1 MDLTPLKSGE
11 KTMIQAYG
19 DGGFRISG
27 RRFTGAVMVFEDRVF
42 GVALEDIATIAAADF
57 QPLEEAADEIEILL
71 LGCGEK
77 AGVLSPEH
85 RARLKGAG
93 ISAEVMGTGA
103 ACRTFNLL
111 QAEGRRVAALL
122 IAVP

>member
-1 MDLTPLKSGE
+1 VIVL
-11 KTMIQAYG
+11 
-19 DGGFRISG
+19 
-27 RRFTGAVMVFEDRVF
+27 EDRVL
-42 GVALEDIATIAAADF
+42 GITLEDFAEIAESHF
-57 QPLEEAADEIEILL
+57 KPVEEAAEEIEILL
-71 LGCGEK
+71 LGCGVVSGE
-77 AGVLSPEH
+77 LSLEH
-85 RARLKGAG
+85 RARLKRAG

>member
-1 MDLTPLKSGE
+1 MDLTPLKAGE

-27 RRFTGAVMVFEDRVF
+27 RRFTGAGMVLEDRVLS
-42 GVALEDIATIAAADF
+42 VALEDIAAIAPADF
-57 QPLEEAADEIEILL
+57 QPLEEAANEIEILL
-71 LGCGEK
+71 LGCGIR
-77 AGVLSPEH
+77 AGELSPEH
-85 RARLKGAG
+85 RARLKDAG

>member
-1 MDLTPLKSGE
+1 MELTPLKPSDR
-11 KTMIQAYG
+11 TLIQAYG

-27 RRFTGAVMVFEDRVF
+27 RRFNGAVIVLEDRVL
-42 GVALEDIATIAAADF
+42 GVMLKDFVDITASDF
-57 QPLEEAADEIEILL
+57 QPLLEVAEEIDILL
-71 LGCGEK
+71 LGCG
-77 AGVLSPEH
+77 AVSGPLSPEH
-85 RARLKGAG
+85 HARLKRAG

>member
-1 MDLTPLKSGE
+1 MDLTPLKSGDRAL
-11 KTMIQAYG
+11 IQAYG
-19 DGGFRISG
+19 DGGFRISD
-27 RRFTGAVMVFEDRVF
+27 RRFKGSVIVLEDRIL
-42 GVALEDIATIAAADF
+42 GIALEDFADISDSDF
-57 QPLEEAADEIEILL
+57 QPLEEGTEEIEILL
-71 LGCGEK
+71 LGCGER
-77 AGVLSPEH
+77 AGVLSPDH
-85 RARLKGAG
+85 RARLKQAR

>member
-1 MDLTPLKSGE
+1 MDLTPLKSGDRAL
-11 KTMIQAYG
+11 IQAYG

-27 RRFTGAVMVFEDRVF
+27 RRFKGSVIVLEDRIL
-42 GVALEDIATIAAADF
+42 GIALEDVGDIAASDF
-57 QPLEEAADEIEILL
+57 QPLEEGAEKIEILL
-71 LGCGEK
+71 LGCGER
-77 AGVLSPEH
+77 AGVLNPDY
-85 RARLKGAG
+85 RADLKKAG

-122 IAVP
+122 IAVA

>member
-1 MDLTPLKSGE
+1 MDLTPLNSGE
-11 KTMIQAYG
+11 KTLIQAYG

-27 RRFTGAVMVFEDRVF
+27 QRFRGTVIVLEDRIL
-42 GVALEDIATIAAADF
+42 GIALEDLTDITASDL
-57 QPLEEAADEIEILL
+57 QPLEDGAEEIEILL
-71 LGCGEK
+71 LGCGERS
-77 AGVLSPEH
+77 GELSPDH
-85 RARLKGAG
+85 RARLKRAG

>member
-1 MDLTPLKSGE
+1 MDLTPLKPGDR
-11 KTMIQAYG
+11 TLIQAYG

-27 RRFTGAVMVFEDRVF
+27 RRFTGTVMVLEDRVL
-42 GVALEDIATIAAADF
+42 GLALEDFASLSDADF
-57 QPLEEAADEIEILL
+57 QPLTDAGQEVEILL
-71 LGCGEK
+71 LGCGIR
-77 AGVLSPEH
+77 AGVLSPAH
-85 RARLKGAG
+85 RDRLKLAG

-122 IAVP
+122 LPVD

>member
-1 MDLTPLKSGE
+1 MDLTPLKTGDRAL
-11 KTMIQAYG
+11 IQAYG

-27 RRFTGAVMVFEDRVF
+27 RRFTGSVIVLEDRIL
-42 GVALEDIATIAAADF
+42 GIALEDVADIAASDF
-57 QPLEEAADEIEILL
+57 QPLEEGAEEIEILL
-71 LGCGEK
+71 LGCGER

-85 RARLKGAG
+85 RARLKQAG